1 MKKIYSLLA
10 FGAYFFYTYQISE
23 AAGISSAVKRAS
35 SNAQSTSLSI
45 IKPISIFVV
54 TLIAITLTVSGE
66 KARMKAKD
74 HVGFLIL
81 GIAGVLLAP
90 VITSTIMYWFG
101 K

>member
-1 MKKIYSLLA
+1 MKVWENFIIKN
-10 FGAYFFYTYQISE
+10 YQIKYHYS
-23 AAGISSAVKRAS
+23 KYYK
-35 SNAQSTSLSI
+35 TY
-45 IKPISIFVV
+45 VV